1 MEKFL
6 GKALITSAAVL
17 VADYLIKGVHI
28 DNDNVVTAV
37 LVAVVLGLLNTFIK
51 PILILFTIPIT
62 FLTLGLFLLV
72 INILIVKWVSNIVPS
87 FRVDDWWAA
96 LLFSIVVS
104 FFSSIIQS
112 LIKTDSDKK

>member
-17 VADYLIKGVHI
+17 VANYLITGVHVDGAI
-28 DNDNVVTAV
+28 TAV

-72 INILIVKWVSNIVPS
+72 INILIVKWVSNIVPG

-96 LLFSIVVS
+96 LLFSLVVS
-104 FFSSIIQS
+104 LFSSIIQS